1 MTGSRYANQV
11 SPRDIT
17 GRRTRELLREKA
29 DREKA
34 ADTDVAAIRREAYA
48 AAFEPAFNAGA
59 EWAFGILREAGMDVD
74 AVLALDDDEHQ
85 GDDPAGDA

>member
-29 DREKA
+29 DREAA
-34 ADTDVAAIRREAYA
+34 ADIGIEAIRREAYA
-48 AAFEPAFNAGA
+48 AAFEPAFQAGA
-59 EWAFGILREAGMDVD
+59 EWAFGILREAGIDVD
-74 AVLALDDDEHQ
+74 AVVALDDDDA
-85 GDDPAGDA
+85 GDAPAGDE